1 MSAPGRRSP
10 TPTRDRGTAPGP
22 GRAPL
27 PGSGSPPT
35 ARLSIVRPGGRT
47 TWPQHRQHPR
57 RQEANQPT
65 GGLDHIAQQILGI
78 ADTLTQIL
86 DQAAARS
93 LAIPPSISNSV
104 HDLRGWAHRIN
115 QGTAATRPA
124 VVDAT
129 RVLVYLRGLPDHQ
142 VMALLA
148 DLPWARLDALLDAVN
163 ATAPP
168 SHPRSPRS

>member
-1 MSAPGRRSP
+1 MTIPPCAVVHGRRVAPAPGA
-10 TPTRDRGTAPGP
+10 DP
-22 GRAPL
+22 GRPAM
-27 PGSGSPPT
+27 
-35 ARLSIVRPGGRT
+35 RRVRA
-47 TWPQHRQHPR
+47 R

>member
-1 MSAPGRRSP
+1 MATTPPTSA
-10 TPTRDRGTAPGP
+10 
-22 GRAPL
+22 APL
-27 PGSGSPPT
+27 DYQQL
-35 ARLSIVRPGGRT
+35 ARLLDTAASE
-47 TWPQHRQHPR
+47 QQ
-57 RQEANQPT
+57 QLANT
-65 GGLDHIAQQILGI
+65 
-78 ADTLTQIL
+78 
-86 DQAAARS
+86 
-93 LAIPPSISNSV
+93 
-104 HDLRGWAHRIN
+104 RGWAHRIN